1 MRFVIASVHD
11 HVAMRRKRVRAE
23 FPGSGSLRANDP
35 VLPPVLIDAA
45 ARSDLQTPTMSDQV
59 TPELDHAHMLTV
71 FSVSA
76 GMVGVCLTAIGLI
89 QVMEHLKQL
98 STLCDEILVVDALL
112 FLASSIFS
120 YWALHHRMRKHYRRM
135 RFFVDSLMMGGIVMM
150 AVICALI
157 AWTIV

>member
-1 MRFVIASVHD
+1 M
-11 HVAMRRKRVRAE
+11 
-23 FPGSGSLRANDP
+23 
-35 VLPPVLIDAA
+35 LPPVLIDAV
-45 ARSDLQTPTMSDQV
+45 RSDFQTPNMSEQA

-135 RFFVDSLMMGGIVMM
+135 RLLVDSLMMGGIVMM
-150 AVICALI
+150 VMICALI